1 MKKNKQ
7 ELIERYIYLEKWLKN
22 NYPSNMIDNE
32 LIDYFSSY
40 FTNKHDV
47 MYLIEA
53 YCLPKEEF
61 ESEMTK
67 EAKKGFNKNINALW
81 DRLSEKY
88 SISKDKAHERVSQ
101 LMDMNKVQ
109 KKLVKPKIN
118 IHEKVSDVVDK
129 CIENNNKDELDRK
142 IILEEWLEEN
152 YDANSERMI
161 NYIYILFNEEDA
173 KYLTKAYFM
182 PRSEIMAIIK
192 KYDMNNPAL
201 YEMVVQKMMHDY
213 ETDRETI
220 IERMEDAV
228 MVNYS
233 IMQEKEHKCNN
244 KGKKRTRKIKNSCIN

>member
-7 ELIERYIYLEKWLKN
+7 ELLERYIYLEEWLKN
-22 NYPSNMIDNE
+22 NYPNNMTDNE
-32 LIDYFSSY
+32 ILSY
-40 FTNKHDV
+40 FMSNYTNKHDIL
-47 MYLIEA
+47 YLIEA
-53 YCLPKEEF
+53 YFLPKEEF
-61 ESEMTK
+61 EREMTK
-67 EAKKGFNKNINALW
+67 EAKKGLFNININALC
-81 DRLSEKY
+81 DLLSEKY
-88 SISKDKAHERVSQ
+88 SISKDKTHERVSQ

-129 CIENNNKDELDRK
+129 CIENNYKDELDRK

-192 KYDMNNPAL
+192 KYDMNNPAIYGWTIQQL
-201 YEMVVQKMMHDY
+201 MKEY
-213 ETDRETI
+213 ETDSNTI
-220 IERMEDAV
+220 LTRIEEVVVINHLMGEGLED
-228 MVNYS
+228 N
-233 IMQEKEHKCNN
+233 IKNTKKKE
-244 KGKKRTRKIKNSCIN
+244 KIKNSCIK

>member
-22 NYPSNMIDNE
+22 NYPSNMTDNE

-161 NYIYILFNEEDA
+161 NYISILFNEEDA

-192 KYDMNNPAL
+192 KYDMNNPAICRWTTQQL
-201 YEMVVQKMMHDY
+201 MKEY
-213 ETDRETI
+213 ETDSNTI
-220 IERMEDAV
+220 LTRIEEVVVINHLMGEGLED
-228 MVNYS
+228 NKS
-233 IMQEKEHKCNN
+233 TKKKE
-244 KGKKRTRKIKNSCIN
+244 KIKNSCIN